1 MAPPELTVKRMKT
14 QWMLMACLSLLGA
27 TACDLPDKDI
37 GDETMGG
44 SGEPGDDCEP
54 GEQVPAADGCN
65 TCECQDDGTL
75 ACTEIGCDPGPQCEP
90 GTSVPA
96 DDGCNTCEC
105 TEDGTIGGCTEIAC
119 EPAECEEGAVMDAD
133 DGCNTCSCE
142 QGAWLCSLS
151 PCKNECEPGT
161 VVPAPD
167 GCNQCECNDD
177 GTLGACTEE
186 ACDPPDVD
194 PFDGPAL
201 SSCQPDTPFD
211 GLVITDVTLDADT
224 LTVDVA
230 YSGCGP
236 GHPLGGC
243 WDGGFDE
250 SRPVQTGLN
259 IAHDNLGEVCEAFPS
274 DSVDIDLTPM
284 RDAYLANYGGDSGEI
299 DISIPGWGSSV
310 LYSF

>member
-1 MAPPELTVKRMKT
+1 
-14 QWMLMACLSLLGA
+14 MACLSLLGA
-27 TACDLPDKDI
+27 TGCDLADKDI

-54 GEQVPAADGCN
+54 GDEVPAADGCN
-65 TCECQDDGTL
+65 TCYCEDDGTL
-75 ACTEIGCDPGPQCEP
+75 TCSAIGCGTGPEPQCEPGSSVPADDGCNTCECNDDGTIGGCTEIACEPDPQCEP

-105 TEDGTIGGCTEIAC
+105 NDDGTIGGCTEIAC
-119 EPAECEEGAVMDAD
+119 EPA
-133 DGCNTCSCE
+133 
-142 QGAWLCSLS
+142 
-151 PCKNECEPGT
+151 CEPGT
-161 VVPAPD
+161 NVPAPD

-177 GTLGACTEE
+177 GTVGACTEE
-186 ACDPPDVD
+186 ACDPVDID
-194 PFDGPAL
+194 PFDGPAV
-201 SSCQPDTPFD
+201 SACQPDTPFD
-211 GLVITDVTLDADT
+211 GLVINDVTLDGDT

-243 WDGGFDE
+243 WDGNFDE
-250 SRPVQTGLN
+250 SAPVQTGLS

-284 RDAYLANYGGDSGEI
+284 RDAYLESYGGDGGEI
-299 DISIPGWGSSV
+299 DISIPGWDTSV

>member
-1 MAPPELTVKRMKT
+1 
-14 QWMLMACLSLLGA
+14 MACLSLLGA
-27 TACDLPDKDI
+27 SACDLPDKDI

-44 SGEPGDDCEP
+44 SGAPGDDCEP

-65 TCECQDDGTL
+65 TCECGDDGTL
-75 ACTEIGCDPGPQCEP
+75 SCTVIACEPEPECEP

-105 TEDGTIGGCTEIAC
+105 NDDGTIGGCTEIAC
-119 EPAECEEGAVMDAD
+119 EPA
-133 DGCNTCSCE
+133 
-142 QGAWLCSLS
+142 
-151 PCKNECEPGT
+151 CEPGT
-161 VVPAPD
+161 NVPAPD

-177 GTLGACTEE
+177 GTVGACTEE
-186 ACDPPDVD
+186 ACDPVDID
-194 PFDGPAL
+194 PFDGPAV
-201 SSCQPDTPFD
+201 SACQPDTPFD
-211 GLVITDVTLDADT
+211 GLVINDVTLDGDT

-243 WDGGFDE
+243 WDGNFDE
-250 SRPVQTGLN
+250 SAPVQTGLS

-284 RDAYLANYGGDSGEI
+284 RDAYLESYGGDGGEI
-299 DISIPGWGSSV
+299 DISIPGWDTSV
-310 LYSF
+310 LYRF